1 MPPGLT
7 LNPTTGL
14 ISGTPTT
21 SGSYTFS
28 ITAKDDNGTVGYYK
42 DTNGYTLTVT
52 AKSPVTGFGVTSKN
66 PAETVMIYGII
77 VSTLLATGLV
87 LRRLNSNI

>member
-42 DTNGYTLTVT
+42 DTNTYTLTVA
-52 AKSPVTGFGVTSKN
+52 AKAPVTGFGVTTKN
-66 PAETVMIYGII
+66 PAESVMIYGIS
-77 VSTLLATGLV
+77 VGSLLAISLV
-87 LRRLNSNI
+87 LRRLNSNT